1 MLREL
6 LLQAFGAL
14 RRSPLRSLLTLLGIA
29 WGIACVALLAAYGS
43 SLRSI
48 MLDAFDAMGR
58 SVVIAWPGQTG
69 DQVGGQRAGKVV
81 RFEREDVEAIR
92 HEAPLVTR
100 VCMETVRYL
109 PVSYGD
115 RLANANV
122 RGVCPEYGW
131 MRNEIPSEGRWISPE
146 DEAGRRRV
154 VFLGDRLRRRLFSG
168 RPAVDQTVTINGL
181 RFTVIGVL
189 ETKMQFSSYF
199 SPDNESAFIP
209 YSAAGLVWDTRYASV
224 LLFTPPSPQME
235 PGAMSQV
242 RAAVARRQQFSPTDA
257 RAITMFG
264 REEFRPIIEGMTI
277 GLQLLLLFIG
287 ALTLTIG
294 GVGLMNI
301 MLVSV
306 DERVRE
312 IGLRRALGA
321 RRLHIMWQFLAEALV
336 LALAGGLAGIALAY
350 ALSALAG
357 PIPFLGVAF
366 EDTTGKGDIRLIIRP
381 AALILSA
388 GALLA
393 VGVISGLAPAL
404 RASRLDPV
412 EALRCE

>member
-1 MLREL
+1 
-6 LLQAFGAL
+6 
-14 RRSPLRSLLTLLGIA
+14 
-29 WGIACVALLAAYGS
+29 
-43 SLRSI
+43 
-48 MLDAFDAMGR
+48 
-58 SVVIAWPGQTG
+58 
-69 DQVGGQRAGKVV
+69 
-81 RFEREDVEAIR
+81 
-92 HEAPLVTR
+92 
-100 VCMETVRYL
+100 
-109 PVSYGD
+109 
-115 RLANANV
+115 
-122 RGVCPEYGW
+122 
-131 MRNEIPSEGRWISPE
+131 
-146 DEAGRRRV
+146 
-154 VFLGDRLRRRLFSG
+154 
-168 RPAVDQTVTINGL
+168 
-181 RFTVIGVL
+181 
-189 ETKMQFSSYF
+189 
-199 SPDNESAFIP
+199 
-209 YSAAGLVWDTRYASV
+209 
-224 LLFTPPSPQME
+224 
-235 PGAMSQV
+235 MSQV